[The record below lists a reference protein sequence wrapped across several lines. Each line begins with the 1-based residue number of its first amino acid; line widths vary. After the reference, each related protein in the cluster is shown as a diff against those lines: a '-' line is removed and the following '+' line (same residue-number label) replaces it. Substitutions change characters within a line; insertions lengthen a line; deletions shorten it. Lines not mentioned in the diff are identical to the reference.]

1 LIKSLMMLLAV
12 QLKTTVV
19 VAGEVVDMAAVQVLA
34 LTTSEVTI
42 AIVVEKHLPSVVLA
56 AALDQVVTVIGLSV
70 AQAMD
75 LQQVSTCVVPAKA
88 SDPARTIAP
97 EVLIAVAKRIHL
109 WTSPDVRNSKQ
120 FNATLAIRA
129 RPWVEIWPTVL
140 KS

>member
-1 LIKSLMMLLAV
+1 MMLLAV
-12 QLKTTVV
+12 QLKTTAV

-42 AIVVEKHLPSVVLA
+42 TIVVEKHIPSVVLT
-56 AALDQVVTVIGLSV
+56 AALDQVITVIGLSV